1 MKNKILLLAAI
12 LGLFLL
18 AGAGRADEKCEAFI
32 AGLLPATANKDSWTC
47 DYVPMTSEYTLGTMS
62 HLEVRTDWERP
73 ADDLRKYDVVFR
85 FNLFINK
92 YLPSF
97 PNWEMLKNELYRKA
111 REEFD
116 KDVKEWSEAKDD
128 THVKYAPGETK
139 SIMDGKSF
147 CQKITELA
155 EKAEPGQMSGGA
167 SGMISKTMY
176 RCRYLV
182 TADGVTLQL
191 TVSEENKGACDG
203 YFTKAREKAKKM

>member
-1 MKNKILLLAAI
+1 MKNRNLFIAVA

-18 AGAGRADEKCEAFI
+18 AGPGRADEACEQFI
-32 AGLLPATANKDSWTC
+32 AGLLPAKANKDSWTC
-47 DYVPMTSEYTLGTMS
+47 DYVPMASENTLGTMS
-62 HLEVRTDWERP
+62 HLEVKTDWERP
-73 ADDLRKYDVVFR
+73 ADDLRKYDGVFR

-97 PNWEMLKNELYRKA
+97 PNWEMLKNALYQKA

-116 KDVKEWSEAKDD
+116 KDVKEWSDAKDD
-128 THVKYAPGETK
+128 TYVKYAPGETK

-147 CQKITELA
+147 CQKITEYA
-155 EKAEPGQMSGGA
+155 EKAEPGQMSSGG

-182 TADGVTLQL
+182 ATDGVTLQL
-191 TVSEENKGACDG
+191 TVSEETKGDCDN
-203 YFTKAREKAKKM
+203 YFTKARDKAKRM